1 MAEVNFI
8 VECIR
13 LYARE
18 ERTLIIRGF
27 FPEDNPENRTLKV
40 YLNQK
45 EIPVEYT
52 ITSGAEVRR
61 RHLQYR
67 MNVGEEITG
76 KLLLPEETVVDF
88 KICSCLGTEE
98 TEVYHVNKKQFEK
111 MINHLDGNLEM
122 ERLEDGQFVLTGWCV
137 AGEQTKC
144 QAQVDGK
151 NVPIDVQWKYRKDVM
166 DVFPELEE
174 TVKCGF
180 EIYVPEQN
188 GRKLSLHLYANEKEN
203 KYIVSLDKVRHGES
217 GHDTVSL
224 FQKGICY
231 WKQYGV
237 KRTIRKIIRKMQG
250 KKDTVSYEDFLKKY
264 GVKEEELARQRQEVF
279 ENGPCFSIAVP
290 LYQTK
295 EKYLRE
301 MIESVQ
307 AQTYTNWELCLAD
320 GSGREHSLQSVV
332 GEYIAKDKRIKY
344 CLLDS
349 NEGIAGN
356 TNEALK
362 MADGD
367 FVVLTDHDDL
377 LSPEAL
383 YQCAKAV
390 QKEPQTDVIYSDEDK
405 VDMSGKKFFEPHFKS
420 DYNIDLLCTMNYIC
434 HLFVVRKDVME
445 RAGLFESCYDGA
457 QDHDFIL
464 RCTEKAE
471 HIVHIPKVL
480 YHWRCHAQSTSENP
494 ESKLYAFENGCKAVK
509 AHYDRIG
516 IPAEVEQGP
525 FYGMY
530 RTHYLWKEQPLVSIL
545 IPNKDHVADL
555 KKCMDSIEEKSTYRN
570 FEFIIVENNSTSEE
584 IFAYYEELKKDPKI
598 RVIRWE
604 KEFNYSAIN
613 NYGARYANGEYLL
626 FLNND
631 VTVITEGWLTEMLGM
646 CQRREVGA
654 VGVKLLYP
662 DDTIQHA
669 GCVIGIGG
677 IAGHMFVNMPANR
690 TGYLHKASI
699 LQDMS
704 AVTAACMMMKKA
716 AFEEVGG
723 FTEELSVAFNDVDLC
738 LKVRETG
745 RLIVYDPYVQLYHME
760 SKTRGAEDSQEKVRR
775 FQEEIEYIR
784 CHWIDILKKG
794 DPYYNKNFSLSKW
807 NYSLRPLK
815 GMELKE
821 KENR

>member
-1 MAEVNFI
+1 MAERDFVA
-8 VECIR
+8 ECIR
-13 LYARE
+13 LHVQDKKQ
-18 ERTLIIRGF
+18 LIIRGF
-27 FPEDNPENRTLKV
+27 FPEDNPEKRTLKV
-40 YLNQK
+40 YVNQK
-45 EIPVEYT
+45 EMPLSIICTEG
-52 ITSGAEVRR
+52 SEVRR
-61 RHLQYR
+61 RYLHYR
-67 MNVGEEITG
+67 MNVGKEITAS
-76 KLLLPEETVVDF
+76 LQLPEEAVTDF
-88 KICSCLGTEE
+88 KVCSCLGTEE
-98 TEVYHVNKKQFEK
+98 TEVFHANRKQFEK
-111 MINHLDGNLEM
+111 LVHHLDGNLEM
-122 ERLEDGQFVLTGWCV
+122 ERFEENQFILTGWSA
-137 AGEQTKC
+137 AGEETACKVI
-144 QAQVDGK
+144 VDGTE
-151 NVPIDVQWKYRKDVM
+151 VSTEVHWKYRKDVV
-166 DVFPELEE
+166 DVIPELSSDA
-174 TVKCGF
+174 KCGF
-180 EIYVPEQN
+180 EIYVPDKGGSKLTLELSAD
-188 GRKLSLHLYANEKEN
+188 GRESTYVAA
-203 KYIVSLDKVRHGES
+203 LDKIRHGEN
-217 GHDTVSL
+217 GQDTANI
-224 FQKGICY
+224 FQKTLRY
-231 WKQYGV
+231 WKNYGL
-237 KRTIRKIIRKMQG
+237 KNTI
-250 KKDTVSYEDFLKKY
+250 KKVCQKLSGQRDYGNYEDFLKKY

-320 GSGREHSLQSVV
+320 GSGREHSLQPVV

-405 VDMSGKKFFEPHFKS
+405 VDMSGKKFFKPHFKS

-509 AHYDRIG
+509 AHYDRTG

-545 IPNKDHVADL
+545 IPNKDHAADL

-570 FEFIIVENNSTSEE
+570 FEFIIVENNSTEE
-584 IFAYYEELKKDPKI
+584 ETFAYYKEIEKRDNV
-598 RVIRWE
+598 RVLYY
-604 KEFNYSAIN
+604 KEDFNYSRIN
-613 NYGARYANGEYLL
+613 NFGAKEANGEYVLL
-626 FLNND
+626 LNND
-631 VTVITEGWLTEMLGM
+631 TEMIEPDSIKEMLDVCMRPDVGI
-646 CQRREVGA
+646 VGA
-654 VGVKLLYP
+654 KLIFE
-662 DDTIQHA
+662 DNTIQHA
-669 GCVIGIGG
+669 GVIIGFG
-677 IAGHMFVNMPANR
+677 GVAGHAFIGQDRDDN
-690 TGYLHKASI
+690 GYFSRI
-699 LQDMS
+699 ISVQDLS
-704 AVTAACMMMKKA
+704 AVTAACLMVRRSV
-716 AFEEVGG
+716 FDEVEGLNEE
-723 FTEELSVAFNDVDLC
+723 FKVAFNDIDFC
-738 LKVRETG
+738 LKVRKAG
-745 RLIVYDPYVQLYHME
+745 YLVVYNPYAQFYHYE
-760 SKTRGAEDSQEKVRR
+760 SKSRGQEDSADKVAR
-775 FQEEIEYIR
+775 FQQEIGLFGER
-784 CHWIDILKKG
+784 WGELLEHG
-794 DPYYNKNFSLSKW
+794 DPYYNPNLTLDKADFSL
-807 NYSLRPLK
+807 
-815 GMELKE
+815 KE
-821 KENR
+821 

>member
-1 MAEVNFI
+1 MAERDFVA
-8 VECIR
+8 ECIR
-13 LYARE
+13 LHVQDKKQ
-18 ERTLIIRGF
+18 LIIRGF
-27 FPEDNPENRTLKV
+27 FPEDNPEKRTLKV
-40 YLNQK
+40 YVNQK
-45 EIPVEYT
+45 EMPISIICTEGP
-52 ITSGAEVRR
+52 EVRR
-61 RHLQYR
+61 RYLHYR
-67 MNVGEEITG
+67 MNVGQEITAS
-76 KLLLPEETVVDF
+76 LQLPEETVTDF
-88 KICSCLGTEE
+88 KVCSCLGTEE
-98 TEVYHVNKKQFEK
+98 AEVFHANRKQFEK
-111 MINHLDGNLEM
+111 LVHHLDGNLEM
-122 ERLEDGQFVLTGWCV
+122 ERFEENQFILTGWSA
-137 AGEQTKC
+137 AGEETACKVI
-144 QAQVDGK
+144 VDGTE
-151 NVPIDVQWKYRKDVM
+151 VSTEVHWKYRKDVV
-166 DVFPELEE
+166 DVIPELSSDA
-174 TVKCGF
+174 KCGF
-180 EIYVPEQN
+180 EIYVPDKGGSKLTLELSAD
-188 GRKLSLHLYANEKEN
+188 GRESTYVAA
-203 KYIVSLDKVRHGES
+203 LDKIRHGEN
-217 GHDTVSL
+217 GQDTANI
-224 FQKGICY
+224 FQKTLRY
-231 WKQYGV
+231 WKNYGL
-237 KRTIRKIIRKMQG
+237 KNTI
-250 KKDTVSYEDFLKKY
+250 KKVCQKLSGQRDYGNYEDFLKKY

-516 IPAEVEQGP
+516 IPAEVEQGS

-570 FEFIIVENNSTSEE
+570 FEFIIVENNSTEE
-584 IFAYYEELKKDPKI
+584 ETFAYYKEIEKRDNV
-598 RVIRWE
+598 RVLYYKE
-604 KEFNYSAIN
+604 EFNYSRIN
-613 NYGARYANGEYLL
+613 NFGAKEANGEYVLL
-626 FLNND
+626 LNND
-631 VTVITEGWLTEMLGM
+631 TEMIEPDSIKEMLDVCMRPDVGI
-646 CQRREVGA
+646 VGA
-654 VGVKLLYP
+654 KLIFE
-662 DDTIQHA
+662 DNTIQHA
-669 GCVIGIGG
+669 GVIIGFG
-677 IAGHMFVNMPANR
+677 GVAGHAFIGQDRDDN
-690 TGYLHKASI
+690 GYFSRI
-699 LQDMS
+699 ISVQDLS
-704 AVTAACMMMKKA
+704 AVTAACLMVRRSV
-716 AFEEVGG
+716 FDEVEGLNEE
-723 FTEELSVAFNDVDLC
+723 FKVAFNDIDFC
-738 LKVRETG
+738 LKVRKAG
-745 RLIVYDPYVQLYHME
+745 YLVVYNPYAQFYHYE
-760 SKTRGAEDSQEKVRR
+760 SKSRGQEDSADKVAR
-775 FQEEIEYIR
+775 FQQEIGLFGER
-784 CHWIDILKKG
+784 WGELLENG
-794 DPYYNKNFSLSKW
+794 DPYYNPNLTLDKADFSL
-807 NYSLRPLK
+807 
-815 GMELKE
+815 KE
-821 KENR
+821 

>member
-1 MAEVNFI
+1 MAERDFVA
-8 VECIR
+8 ECIR
-13 LYARE
+13 LHVQDKKQ
-18 ERTLIIRGF
+18 LIIRGF
-27 FPEDNPENRTLKV
+27 FPEDNPEKRTLKV
-40 YLNQK
+40 YVNQK
-45 EIPVEYT
+45 EMPISIICTEGP
-52 ITSGAEVRR
+52 EVRR
-61 RHLQYR
+61 RYLHYR
-67 MNVGEEITG
+67 MNVGQEITAS
-76 KLLLPEETVVDF
+76 LQLPEEAVTDF
-88 KICSCLGTEE
+88 KVCSCLGTEE
-98 TEVYHVNKKQFEK
+98 TEVFHANRKQFEK
-111 MINHLDGNLEM
+111 LVHHLDSNLEM
-122 ERLEDGQFVLTGWCV
+122 ERFEENQFILTGWST
-137 AGEQTKC
+137 AGEETACKVI
-144 QAQVDGK
+144 VDGTE
-151 NVPIDVQWKYRKDVM
+151 VSTEVHWKYRKDVV
-166 DVFPELEE
+166 DVIPELSSDA
-174 TVKCGF
+174 KCGF
-180 EIYVPEQN
+180 EIYVPDKGGSKLTLELSVD
-188 GRKLSLHLYANEKEN
+188 GRESTYVAA
-203 KYIVSLDKVRHGES
+203 LDKIRHGEN
-217 GHDTVSL
+217 GQDTANI
-224 FQKGICY
+224 FQKTLRY
-231 WKQYGV
+231 WKNYGL
-237 KRTIRKIIRKMQG
+237 KNTI
-250 KKDTVSYEDFLKKY
+250 KKVCQKLSGQRDYGNYEDFLKKY
-264 GVKEEELARQRQEVF
+264 GVTEEELTRQRQETF
-279 ENGPCFSIAVP
+279 ENSPCFSIAVP

-545 IPNKDHVADL
+545 IPNKDHAADL

-570 FEFIIVENNSTSEE
+570 FEFIIVENNSTEE
-584 IFAYYEELKKDPKI
+584 ETFAYYKEIEKRDNV
-598 RVIRWE
+598 RVLYY
-604 KEFNYSAIN
+604 KEDFNYSRIN
-613 NYGARYANGEYLL
+613 NFGAKEANGEYVLL
-626 FLNND
+626 LNND
-631 VTVITEGWLTEMLGM
+631 TEMIEPDSIKEMLDVCMRPDVGI
-646 CQRREVGA
+646 VGA
-654 VGVKLLYP
+654 KLIFE
-662 DDTIQHA
+662 DNTIQHA
-669 GCVIGIGG
+669 GVIIGFG
-677 IAGHMFVNMPANR
+677 GVAGHAFIGQDRDDN
-690 TGYLHKASI
+690 GYFSRI
-699 LQDMS
+699 ISVQDLS
-704 AVTAACMMMKKA
+704 AVTAACLMVRRSV
-716 AFEEVGG
+716 FDEVEGLNEE
-723 FTEELSVAFNDVDLC
+723 FKVAFNDIDFC
-738 LKVRETG
+738 LKVRKAG
-745 RLIVYDPYVQLYHME
+745 YLVVYNPYAQFYHYE
-760 SKTRGAEDSQEKVRR
+760 SKSRGQEDSADKVAR
-775 FQEEIEYIR
+775 FQQEIGLFGER
-784 CHWIDILKKG
+784 WGELLEHG
-794 DPYYNKNFSLSKW
+794 DPYYNPNLTLDKADFSL
-807 NYSLRPLK
+807 
-815 GMELKE
+815 KE
-821 KENR
+821 

>member
-1 MAEVNFI
+1 M
-8 VECIR
+8 
-13 LYARE
+13 YQ
-18 ERTLIIRGF
+18 IICPGGKNIDYSGDF

-320 GSGREHSLQSVV
+320 GSGREHSLQPVV

-570 FEFIIVENNSTSEE
+570 FEFIIVENNSTEE
-584 IFAYYEELKKDPKI
+584 ETFAYYKEIEKRDNV
-598 RVIRWE
+598 RVLYYKE
-604 KEFNYSAIN
+604 EFNYSRIN
-613 NYGARYANGEYLL
+613 NFGAKEANGEYVLL
-626 FLNND
+626 LNND
-631 VTVITEGWLTEMLGM
+631 TEMIEPDSIKEMLDVCMRPDVGI
-646 CQRREVGA
+646 VGA
-654 VGVKLLYP
+654 KLIFE
-662 DDTIQHA
+662 DNTIQHA
-669 GCVIGIGG
+669 GVIIGFG
-677 IAGHMFVNMPANR
+677 GVAGHAFIGQDRDDN
-690 TGYLHKASI
+690 GYFSRI
-699 LQDMS
+699 ISVQDLS
-704 AVTAACMMMKKA
+704 AVTAACLMVRQSV
-716 AFEEVGG
+716 FDEVEGLNEE
-723 FTEELSVAFNDVDLC
+723 FKVAFNDIDFC
-738 LKVRETG
+738 LKVRKAGYLVVYNPYAQFYHYESKSRGQEDSADKVARFQQETG
-745 RLIVYDPYVQLYHME
+745 LFGERWGELLE
-760 SKTRGAEDSQEKVRR
+760 N
-775 FQEEIEYIR
+775 
-784 CHWIDILKKG
+784 G
-794 DPYYNKNFSLSKW
+794 DPYYNPNLTLDKADFSL
-807 NYSLRPLK
+807 
-815 GMELKE
+815 KE
-821 KENR
+821 

>member
-1 MAEVNFI
+1 MAERDFVA
-8 VECIR
+8 ECIR
-13 LYARE
+13 LHVQDKKQ
-18 ERTLIIRGF
+18 LIIRGF
-27 FPEDNPENRTLKV
+27 FPEDNPEKRTLKV
-40 YLNQK
+40 YVNQK
-45 EIPVEYT
+45 EMPISIICTEG
-52 ITSGAEVRR
+52 SEVRR
-61 RHLQYR
+61 RYLHYR
-67 MNVGEEITG
+67 MNVGQEITAS
-76 KLLLPEETVVDF
+76 LHLPEEAVTDF
-88 KICSCLGTEE
+88 KVCSCLGTEE
-98 TEVYHVNKKQFEK
+98 TEVFHANRKQFEK
-111 MINHLDGNLEM
+111 LVHHLDSNLEM
-122 ERLEDGQFVLTGWCV
+122 ERFEENQFILTGWSA
-137 AGEQTKC
+137 AGEETACKVI
-144 QAQVDGK
+144 VDGTE
-151 NVPIDVQWKYRKDVM
+151 VSTEAHWKYRKDVV
-166 DVFPELEE
+166 DVIPELSSDA
-174 TVKCGF
+174 KCGF
-180 EIYVPEQN
+180 EIYVPDK
-188 GRKLSLHLYANEKEN
+188 GGSKLTLKLSADGRESTYVAT
-203 KYIVSLDKVRHGES
+203 LDKIRHGEN
-217 GHDTVSL
+217 GQDTANI
-224 FQKGICY
+224 FQKTLRY
-231 WKQYGV
+231 WKNYGL
-237 KRTIRKIIRKMQG
+237 KNTI
-250 KKDTVSYEDFLKKY
+250 KKVCQKLSGQRDYGNYEDFLKKY

-320 GSGREHSLQSVV
+320 GSGREHSLQPVV

-545 IPNKDHVADL
+545 IPNKDHVTDL

-570 FEFIIVENNSTSEE
+570 FEFIIVENNSTEE
-584 IFAYYEELKKDPKI
+584 ETFAYYKEIEKRDNV
-598 RVIRWE
+598 RVLYY
-604 KEFNYSAIN
+604 KEDFNYSRIN
-613 NYGARYANGEYLL
+613 NFGAKEANGEYVLL
-626 FLNND
+626 LNND
-631 VTVITEGWLTEMLGM
+631 TEMIEPDSIKEMLDVCMRPDVGI
-646 CQRREVGA
+646 VGA
-654 VGVKLLYP
+654 KLIFE
-662 DDTIQHA
+662 DNTIQHA
-669 GCVIGIGG
+669 GVIIGFG
-677 IAGHMFVNMPANR
+677 GVAGHAFIGQDRDDN
-690 TGYLHKASI
+690 GYFSRI
-699 LQDMS
+699 ISVQDLS
-704 AVTAACMMMKKA
+704 AVTAACLMVRRSV
-716 AFEEVGG
+716 FDEVEGLNEE
-723 FTEELSVAFNDVDLC
+723 FKVAFNDIDFC
-738 LKVRETG
+738 LKVRKAG
-745 RLIVYDPYVQLYHME
+745 YLVVYNPYAQFYHYE
-760 SKTRGAEDSQEKVRR
+760 SKSRGQEDSADKVAR
-775 FQEEIEYIR
+775 FQQEIGLFGER
-784 CHWIDILKKG
+784 WGELLEHG
-794 DPYYNKNFSLSKW
+794 DPYYNPNLTLDKADFSL
-807 NYSLRPLK
+807 
-815 GMELKE
+815 KE
-821 KENR
+821 

>member
-1 MAEVNFI
+1 MAERDFVA
-8 VECIR
+8 ECIR
-13 LYARE
+13 LHVQDKKQ
-18 ERTLIIRGF
+18 LIIRGF
-27 FPEDNPENRTLKV
+27 FPEDNPEKRTLKV
-40 YLNQK
+40 YVNQK
-45 EIPVEYT
+45 EMPISIVCTEGP
-52 ITSGAEVRR
+52 EVRR
-61 RHLQYR
+61 RYLHYR
-67 MNVGEEITG
+67 MNVGQEITAS
-76 KLLLPEETVVDF
+76 LQLPEEAVTDF
-88 KICSCLGTEE
+88 KVCSCLGTEE
-98 TEVYHVNKKQFEK
+98 TEVFHANRKQFEK
-111 MINHLDGNLEM
+111 LVHHLDSNLEM
-122 ERLEDGQFVLTGWCV
+122 ERFEENQFILTGWSA
-137 AGEQTKC
+137 AGEETACKVI
-144 QAQVDGK
+144 VDGTE
-151 NVPIDVQWKYRKDVM
+151 VSTEVHWKYRKDVV
-166 DVFPELEE
+166 DVIPELSSDA
-174 TVKCGF
+174 KCGF
-180 EIYVPEQN
+180 EIYVPDK
-188 GRKLSLHLYANEKEN
+188 GGSKLTLKLSADGRESTYVAA
-203 KYIVSLDKVRHGES
+203 LDKIRHGEN
-217 GHDTVSL
+217 GQDTANI
-224 FQKGICY
+224 FQKTLRY
-231 WKQYGV
+231 WKNYGL
-237 KRTIRKIIRKMQG
+237 KNTI
-250 KKDTVSYEDFLKKY
+250 KKVCQKLSGQRDYGNYEDFLKKY

-320 GSGREHSLQSVV
+320 GSGREHSLQPVV

-545 IPNKDHVADL
+545 IPNKDHAADL

-570 FEFIIVENNSTSEE
+570 FEFIIVENNSTEE
-584 IFAYYEELKKDPKI
+584 ETFAYYKEIEKRDNV
-598 RVIRWE
+598 RVLYY
-604 KEFNYSAIN
+604 KEDFNYSRIN
-613 NYGARYANGEYLL
+613 NFGAKEANGEYVLL
-626 FLNND
+626 LNND
-631 VTVITEGWLTEMLGM
+631 TEMIEPDSIKEMLDVCMRPDVGI
-646 CQRREVGA
+646 VGA
-654 VGVKLLYP
+654 KLLYE
-662 DDTIQHA
+662 DNTIQHA
-669 GCVIGIGG
+669 GVIIGFG
-677 IAGHMFVNMPANR
+677 GVAGHAFIGQDRDDN
-690 TGYLHKASI
+690 GYFSRI
-699 LQDMS
+699 ISVQDLS
-704 AVTAACMMMKKA
+704 AVTAACLMVRRSV
-716 AFEEVGG
+716 FDEVEGLNEE
-723 FTEELSVAFNDVDLC
+723 FKVAFNDIDFC
-738 LKVRETG
+738 LKVRKAG
-745 RLIVYDPYVQLYHME
+745 YLVVYNPYAQFYHYE
-760 SKTRGAEDSQEKVRR
+760 SKSRGQEDSADKVAR
-775 FQEEIEYIR
+775 FQQEIGLFGER
-784 CHWIDILKKG
+784 WGELLEHG
-794 DPYYNKNFSLSKW
+794 DPYYNPNLTLDKADFSL
-807 NYSLRPLK
+807 
-815 GMELKE
+815 KE
-821 KENR
+821 

>member
-1 MAEVNFI
+1 MAERDFVA
-8 VECIR
+8 ECIR
-13 LYARE
+13 LHVQDKKQ
-18 ERTLIIRGF
+18 LIIRGF
-27 FPEDNPENRTLKV
+27 FPEDNPEKRTLKV
-40 YLNQK
+40 YVNQK
-45 EIPVEYT
+45 EMPISIICIEGP
-52 ITSGAEVRR
+52 EVRR
-61 RHLQYR
+61 RYLHYR
-67 MNVGEEITG
+67 MNVGQEITAS
-76 KLLLPEETVVDF
+76 LQLPEEAVTDF
-88 KICSCLGTEE
+88 KVCSCLGTEE
-98 TEVYHVNKKQFEK
+98 TEVFHANRKQFEK
-111 MINHLDGNLEM
+111 LVHHLDSNLEM
-122 ERLEDGQFVLTGWCV
+122 ERFEENQFILTGWSA
-137 AGEQTKC
+137 AGEETACKVI
-144 QAQVDGK
+144 VDGTE
-151 NVPIDVQWKYRKDVM
+151 VSTEVHWKYRKDVV
-166 DVFPELEE
+166 DVIPELSSDA
-174 TVKCGF
+174 KCGF
-180 EIYVPEQN
+180 EIYVPDKGGSKLTLELSAD
-188 GRKLSLHLYANEKEN
+188 GRESTYVAA
-203 KYIVSLDKVRHGES
+203 LDKIRHGEN
-217 GHDTVSL
+217 GQDTANI
-224 FQKGICY
+224 FQKTLRY
-231 WKQYGV
+231 WKNYGL
-237 KRTIRKIIRKMQG
+237 KNTI
-250 KKDTVSYEDFLKKY
+250 KKVCQKLSGQRDCGNYEDFLKKY

-279 ENGPCFSIAVP
+279 ENGPSFSIAVP

-320 GSGREHSLQSVV
+320 GSGREHSLQPVV
-332 GEYIAKDKRIKY
+332 GEYIAKDERIKY

-545 IPNKDHVADL
+545 IPNKDHAADL

-570 FEFIIVENNSTSEE
+570 FEFIIVENNSTEE
-584 IFAYYEELKKDPKI
+584 ETFAYYKEIEKRDNV
-598 RVIRWE
+598 RVLYY
-604 KEFNYSAIN
+604 KEDFNYSRIN
-613 NYGARYANGEYLL
+613 NFGAKEANGEYVLL
-626 FLNND
+626 LNND
-631 VTVITEGWLTEMLGM
+631 TEMIEPDSIKEMLDVCMRPDVGI
-646 CQRREVGA
+646 VGA
-654 VGVKLLYP
+654 KLIFE
-662 DDTIQHA
+662 DNTIQHA
-669 GCVIGIGG
+669 GVIIGFG
-677 IAGHMFVNMPANR
+677 GVAGHAFIGQDRDDN
-690 TGYLHKASI
+690 GYFSRI
-699 LQDMS
+699 ISVQDLS
-704 AVTAACMMMKKA
+704 AVTAACLMVRRSV
-716 AFEEVGG
+716 FDEVEGLNEE
-723 FTEELSVAFNDVDLC
+723 FKVAFNDIDFC
-738 LKVRETG
+738 LKVRKAG
-745 RLIVYDPYVQLYHME
+745 YLVVYNPYAQFYHYE
-760 SKTRGAEDSQEKVRR
+760 SKSRGQEDSADKVAR
-775 FQEEIEYIR
+775 FQQEIGLFGER
-784 CHWIDILKKG
+784 WGELLEHG
-794 DPYYNKNFSLSKW
+794 DPYYNPNLTLDKADFSL
-807 NYSLRPLK
+807 
-815 GMELKE
+815 KE
-821 KENR
+821 

>member
-1 MAEVNFI
+1 MAERDFVA
-8 VECIR
+8 ECIR
-13 LYARE
+13 LHVQDKKQ
-18 ERTLIIRGF
+18 LIIRGF
-27 FPEDNPENRTLKV
+27 FSEDNPEKRTLKV
-40 YLNQK
+40 YVNQK
-45 EIPVEYT
+45 EMPISIICTEGP
-52 ITSGAEVRR
+52 EVRR
-61 RHLQYR
+61 RYLHYR
-67 MNVGEEITG
+67 MNVGQEITAS
-76 KLLLPEETVVDF
+76 LQLPEEAVTDF
-88 KICSCLGTEE
+88 KVCSCLGTEE
-98 TEVYHVNKKQFEK
+98 TEVFHANRKQFEK
-111 MINHLDGNLEM
+111 LVHHLDSNLEM
-122 ERLEDGQFVLTGWCV
+122 ERFEENQFILTGWSA
-137 AGEQTKC
+137 AGEETACKVI
-144 QAQVDGK
+144 VDGTE
-151 NVPIDVQWKYRKDVM
+151 VSTEVHWKYRKDVV
-166 DVFPELEE
+166 DVIPELSSDA
-174 TVKCGF
+174 KCGF
-180 EIYVPEQN
+180 EIYVPDK
-188 GRKLSLHLYANEKEN
+188 GGSKLTLKLSADGRESTYVAT
-203 KYIVSLDKVRHGES
+203 LDKIRHGEN
-217 GHDTVSL
+217 GQDTANI
-224 FQKGICY
+224 FQKTLRY
-231 WKQYGV
+231 WKNYGL
-237 KRTIRKIIRKMQG
+237 KNTI
-250 KKDTVSYEDFLKKY
+250 KKVCQKLSGQRDYGNYEDFLKKY

-570 FEFIIVENNSTSEE
+570 FEFIIVENNSTEE
-584 IFAYYEELKKDPKI
+584 ETFAYYKEIEKRDNV
-598 RVIRWE
+598 RVLYYKE
-604 KEFNYSAIN
+604 EFNYSRIN
-613 NYGARYANGEYLL
+613 NFGAKEANGEYVLL
-626 FLNND
+626 LNND
-631 VTVITEGWLTEMLGM
+631 TEMIEPDSIKEMLDVCMRPDVGI
-646 CQRREVGA
+646 VGA
-654 VGVKLLYP
+654 KLIFE
-662 DDTIQHA
+662 DNTIQHA
-669 GCVIGIGG
+669 GVIIGFG
-677 IAGHMFVNMPANR
+677 GVAGHAFIGQDRDDN
-690 TGYLHKASI
+690 GYFSRI
-699 LQDMS
+699 ISVQDLS
-704 AVTAACMMMKKA
+704 AVTAACLMVRRSV
-716 AFEEVGG
+716 FDEVEGLNEE
-723 FTEELSVAFNDVDLC
+723 FKVAFNDIDFC
-738 LKVRETG
+738 LKVRKAG
-745 RLIVYDPYVQLYHME
+745 YLVVYNPYAQFYHYE
-760 SKTRGAEDSQEKVRR
+760 SKSRGQEDSADKVAR
-775 FQEEIEYIR
+775 FQQEIGLFGER
-784 CHWIDILKKG
+784 WGELLENG
-794 DPYYNKNFSLSKW
+794 DPYYNPNLTLDKADFSL
-807 NYSLRPLK
+807 
-815 GMELKE
+815 KE
-821 KENR
+821 

>member
-1 MAEVNFI
+1 MAERDFVA
-8 VECIR
+8 ECIR
-13 LYARE
+13 LHVQDKKQ
-18 ERTLIIRGF
+18 LIIRGF
-27 FPEDNPENRTLKV
+27 FPEDNPEKRTLKV
-40 YLNQK
+40 YVNQK
-45 EIPVEYT
+45 EMPISIICTEGP
-52 ITSGAEVRR
+52 EVRR
-61 RHLQYR
+61 RYLHYR
-67 MNVGEEITG
+67 MNVGQEITAS
-76 KLLLPEETVVDF
+76 LQLPEEAVTDF
-88 KICSCLGTEE
+88 KVCSCLGTEE
-98 TEVYHVNKKQFEK
+98 TEVFHANRKQFEK
-111 MINHLDGNLEM
+111 LVHHLDSNLEM
-122 ERLEDGQFVLTGWCV
+122 ERFEENQFILTGWSA
-137 AGEQTKC
+137 AGEETACKVI
-144 QAQVDGK
+144 VDGTE
-151 NVPIDVQWKYRKDVM
+151 VSTEVHWKYRKDVV
-166 DVFPELEE
+166 DVIPELSSDA
-174 TVKCGF
+174 KCGF
-180 EIYVPEQN
+180 EIYVPDK
-188 GRKLSLHLYANEKEN
+188 GGSKLTLKLSADGRESTYVAA
-203 KYIVSLDKVRHGES
+203 LDKIRHGEN
-217 GHDTVSL
+217 GQDTANI
-224 FQKGICY
+224 FQKTLRY
-231 WKQYGV
+231 WKNYGL
-237 KRTIRKIIRKMQG
+237 KNTI
-250 KKDTVSYEDFLKKY
+250 KKVCQKLSGQRDYGNYEDFLKKY

-320 GSGREHSLQSVV
+320 GSGREHSLQPVV

-494 ESKLYAFENGCKAVK
+494 ESKLYAFENGRKAVK

-545 IPNKDHVADL
+545 IPNKDHAADL

-570 FEFIIVENNSTSEE
+570 FEFIIVENNSTEE
-584 IFAYYEELKKDPKI
+584 ETFAYYKEIEKRDNV
-598 RVIRWE
+598 RVLYY
-604 KEFNYSAIN
+604 KEDFNYSRIN
-613 NYGARYANGEYLL
+613 NFGAKEANGEYVLL
-626 FLNND
+626 LNND
-631 VTVITEGWLTEMLGM
+631 TEMIEPDSIKEMLDVCMRPDVGI
-646 CQRREVGA
+646 VGA
-654 VGVKLLYP
+654 KLLYE
-662 DDTIQHA
+662 DNTIQHA
-669 GCVIGIGG
+669 GVIIGFG
-677 IAGHMFVNMPANR
+677 GVAGHAFIGQDRDDN
-690 TGYLHKASI
+690 GYFSRI
-699 LQDMS
+699 ISVQDLS
-704 AVTAACMMMKKA
+704 AVTAACLMVRRSV
-716 AFEEVGG
+716 FDEVEGLNEE
-723 FTEELSVAFNDVDLC
+723 FKVAFNDIDFC
-738 LKVRETG
+738 LKVRKAG
-745 RLIVYDPYVQLYHME
+745 YLVVYNPYAQFYHYE
-760 SKTRGAEDSQEKVRR
+760 SKSRGQEDSADKVAR
-775 FQEEIEYIR
+775 FQQEIGLFGER
-784 CHWIDILKKG
+784 WGELLEHG
-794 DPYYNKNFSLSKW
+794 DPYYNPNLTLDKADFSL
-807 NYSLRPLK
+807 
-815 GMELKE
+815 KE
-821 KENR
+821 